1 MDDKHKSFVLIDGE
15 SLFLCDQESGP
26 HRGNHPTRRRGN
38 NVAKKESGEKPV
50 CQNKRARINYFID
63 ETYEAGIV
71 LVGTEV
77 KALRDGRANLK
88 DSYAM
93 IRDDELFLYDL
104 HISPYTHGNRA
115 NHDPLRIRKLLMHKQ
130 EIRRLYGK
138 SQERGLALI
147 PLRMYFRNGK
157 VKVEIGVGRGKKLY
171 DKREDIKLKE
181 DRRAIERGLRAKNRD
196 S

>member
-1 MDDKHKSFVLIDGE
+1 M
-15 SLFLCDQESGP
+15 
-26 HRGNHPTRRRGN
+26 
-38 NVAKKESGEKPV
+38 AKKETAEKPV

-63 ETYEAGIV
+63 ETHEAGIV

-93 IRDDELFLYDL
+93 IRDEELFLYGL

-115 NHDPLRIRKLLMHKQ
+115 NHDPLRIRKLLMHKR

-171 DKREDIKLKE
+171 DKRESIA
-181 DRRAIERGLRAKNRD
+181 RRDVERQLRRGIRA
-196 S
+196 

>member
-1 MDDKHKSFVLIDGE
+1 M
-15 SLFLCDQESGP
+15 
-26 HRGNHPTRRRGN
+26 
-38 NVAKKESGEKPV
+38 AKKETAEKPV

-63 ETYEAGIV
+63 ETYETGIA

-77 KALRDGRANLK
+77 KSLRDGRANLK

-93 IRDDELFLYDL
+93 IRDEEIFLYDL
-104 HISPYTHGNRA
+104 HISPYSHGNRA

-157 VKVEIGVGRGKKLY
+157 VKVEIGIGRGKKLY

-181 DRRAIERGLRAKNRD
+181 DRRDMERGLRAKNRD

>member
-1 MDDKHKSFVLIDGE
+1 MIVSIMVD
-15 SLFLCDQESGP
+15 SLG
-26 HRGNHPTRRRGN
+26 RRKDRTE
-38 NVAKKESGEKPV
+38 NVAKKETAEKPV

-93 IRDDELFLYDL
+93 IRDEELFLYGL

-115 NHDPLRIRKLLMHKQ
+115 NHDPLRIRKLLLHKR

-196 S
+196 A

>member
-1 MDDKHKSFVLIDGE
+1 
-15 SLFLCDQESGP
+15 
-26 HRGNHPTRRRGN
+26 
-38 NVAKKESGEKPV
+38 VAKKEAAEKTI

-63 ETYEAGIV
+63 ESYEAGIV

-88 DSYAM
+88 DSYAG
-93 IRDDELFLYDL
+93 IREGELYLYDL
-104 HISPYTHGNRA
+104 HISPYSHGNRE
-115 NHDPLRIRKLLMHKQ
+115 NHPPLRIRKLLMHKR

-138 SQERGLALI
+138 AQERGLALI
-147 PLRMYFRNGK
+147 PLRIYFRNSK

-181 DRRAIERGLRAKNRD
+181 YRRAMERGLRAKNRD